1 MPQNIALFIRNGD
14 RATITVNEFPERQ
27 FTGTITR
34 HPDALSPD
42 SRTMLVEVDL
52 PNTDEALLPGM
63 YGSAEFVVSIP
74 EGAPLVPDDALI
86 FRDGK
91 VFVPIVKDNVLH
103 LAQVKLGYDNGIA
116 VEVATGIDADALV
129 ALNVGQSARE
139 GETVQPVHEAAN

>member
-1 MPQNIALFIRNGD
+1 
-14 RATITVNEFPERQ
+14 
-27 FTGTITR
+27 
-34 HPDALSPD
+34 
-42 SRTMLVEVDL
+42 
-52 PNTDEALLPGM
+52 
-63 YGSAEFVVSIP
+63 VVSVP
-74 EGAPLVPDDALI
+74 EGALLVPDDALI

-116 VEVATGIDADALV
+116 VEVANGIDPGALV